1 MPNDQETFYKLKE
14 SNPAKYWQY
23 MYQAERRKHYNMH
36 HRANFNKGED
46 GANLHNAC
54 STYEHDCVQ
63 APNEPKTLLQVFSG
77 EDIVDEIGKKLAE
90 DLEKQIKEDWK
101 VNDKS

>member
-1 MPNDQETFYKLKE
+1 MTNDQGTFDKLKE

-23 MYQAERRKHYNMH
+23 MYKAERRKHYNMH

-46 GANLHNAC
+46 GASLHNAC

-77 EDIVDEIGKKLAE
+77 EDIVDEMGKKLAE
-90 DLEKQIKEDWK
+90 DLERQIKEDWK
-101 VNDKS
+101 ANDNS